1 MIPIKFKQAS
11 EINLKS
17 KLLEYFIKLEIN
29 NEELITFITQLQLNR
44 NVISNLKITYD
55 TLEEVERLR
64 TILTVYIS
72 DLNALK
78 SKISFGNS
86 NGVNIEFIWNDTIKN
101 KKWKSKNIEFE
112 YYNSIFN
119 LASCY
124 FMIGIFRLKKLER
137 NNSND

>member
-1 MIPIKFKQAS
+1 M
-11 EINLKS
+11 
-17 KLLEYFIKLEIN
+17 
-29 NEELITFITQLQLNR
+29 
-44 NVISNLKITYD
+44 TYY

-86 NGVNIEFIWNDTIKN
+86 NGINIEFIWNDTIKN

-112 YYNSIFN
+112 YYN
-119 LASCY
+119 
-124 FMIGIFRLKKLER
+124 
-137 NNSND
+137 

>member
-72 DLNALK
+72 D
-78 SKISFGNS
+78 
-86 NGVNIEFIWNDTIKN
+86 
-101 KKWKSKNIEFE
+101 
-112 YYNSIFN
+112 
-119 LASCY
+119 
-124 FMIGIFRLKKLER
+124 
-137 NNSND
+137 

>member
-72 DLNALK
+72 DLNAELINTYMVIKECVEELINFLNKFSSGK
-78 SKISFGNS
+78 SSFVKAEGLS
-86 NGVNIEFIWNDTIKN
+86 LHLSRILFSIKT
-101 KKWKSKNIEFE
+101 K
-112 YYNSIFN
+112 
-119 LASCY
+119 
-124 FMIGIFRLKKLER
+124 
-137 NNSND
+137 